1 MNKRLIGAISLLVGT
16 TIGVGIF
23 GLPYAISRV
32 GFPLGILFFLVIGI
46 ANLIL
51 NLAYA
56 ELILSTPGDHQ
67 LPGYAEIYL
76 GKVWKVVASIFLTF
90 VLYGVL
96 LAYLIKIG
104 ELLNFLFPFLPPAIL
119 AVGFYLITSG
129 IVFFG
134 GKLVVRISGVGAFLL
149 LVLISCLIAFGAW
162 SVKIENLLLV
172 PASLG
177 ANLLL
182 PYGVLIFALSGSAI
196 IPEVEEAVREKRQDL
211 FRAIVIGSLIPTI
224 IYLIFSAVVIGI
236 SGTEIKED
244 AVLSLLTALPL
255 WVISFGA
262 ILGSLAI
269 FNASLNTRL
278 VISEMFRRDF
288 GLSKKLAWILSC
300 LPPLLIY
307 LLGVR
312 SFIKVISLIGSLGLG
327 VSGGLIILSL
337 VRARYQSSRQPES
350 KLRLGNSILI
360 FVGLLFTL
368 GAFLEILKLW

>member
-1 MNKRLIGAISLLVGT
+1 
-16 TIGVGIF
+16 
-23 GLPYAISRV
+23 
-32 GFPLGILFFLVIGI
+32 
-46 ANLIL
+46 
-51 NLAYA
+51 
-56 ELILSTPGDHQ
+56 
-67 LPGYAEIYL
+67 
-76 GKVWKVVASIFLTF
+76 
-90 VLYGVL
+90 
-96 LAYLIKIG
+96 
-104 ELLNFLFPFLPPAIL
+104 
-119 AVGFYLITSG
+119 
-129 IVFFG
+129 
-134 GKLVVRISGVGAFLL
+134 
-149 LVLISCLIAFGAW
+149 
-162 SVKIENLLLV
+162 LLV